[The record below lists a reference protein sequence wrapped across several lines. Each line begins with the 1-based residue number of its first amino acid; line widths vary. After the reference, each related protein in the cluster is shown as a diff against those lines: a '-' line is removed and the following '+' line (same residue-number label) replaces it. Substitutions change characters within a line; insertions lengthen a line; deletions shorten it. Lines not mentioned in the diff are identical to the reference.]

1 MEAVLDRMFNDLELS
16 IVREMPQYFV
26 KVSQVKKS
34 FYALVRKPR
43 GKILGWKKEK
53 LFDTVEYISENIYY
67 NYAKDCHGFRY
78 SSFPILN

>member
-43 GKILGWKKEK
+43 GKILG
-53 LFDTVEYISENIYY
+53 
-67 NYAKDCHGFRY
+67 
-78 SSFPILN
+78 